1 MMLSKIQRAK
11 IQRAHDLAL
20 YGKVDIAIT
29 WYTGP
34 DPETTERKVMAT
46 PEQAEIMKRAV
57 SSATLSQAPYFQSY
71 LSPSIPIPSS
81 PHPFGSCSTFPA

>member
-1 MMLSKIQRAK
+1 MMLSKIERAK

-34 DPETTERKVMAT
+34 NPETTQRMVMAT
-46 PEQAEIMKRAV
+46 PEQAEVMKRAV
-57 SSATLSQAPYFQSY
+57 SSVYIFQLLFFQSY
-71 LSPSIPIPSS
+71 LFNPLYPSPHLPHSYSTIPI
-81 PHPFGSCSTFPA
+81 